1 MAEFRNNPDSEK
13 KFKESDKDARPAGTL
28 PDRARPH
35 AVHVEKAVLGAMLRE
50 PGSNIDLA
58 IEQFNNN
65 DVFYLPAHRE
75 IYRVILDL
83 QQKKAGD
90 VDVISVAQLLREEG
104 KLEAVGGELYLAELI
119 DCIATTVNLESWCQ
133 TLIKYSVLRRMINVC
148 SDALLKCYDS
158 NADAAKVV
166 EEIETDI
173 YNVRGEDTSRSI
185 VNVSDLV
192 AGQFEE
198 LIEIC
203 KGNRE
208 VGIPTGFAPIDEC
221 TGGLKAGEMFVLAA
235 RPSIG
240 KTSLALNVLRNVAM
254 NREKPRSVAFFS
266 LEMTAEQIARRLL
279 CTESQIPESVFWNR
293 SFQYSDLT
301 RMTGA
306 VDAIRK
312 AQIYIDPTGGLTISE
327 LRAKARRLKA
337 QKNIELIVIDYL
349 QLMHADGR
357 IESRQQEVAEIS
369 AGIKKL
375 AKDLKVPVL
384 VLAQLNREIDKAQGA
399 GARPKLAH
407 LRESGT
413 IEQDADIVSF
423 LHRNREDSKGAGTT
437 TSVEAEWI
445 IEKNRNGRTGNFKL
459 LFYPARM
466 EFLPAAPC
474 SEEFAPAPQQQQQQ
488 PQQPQ
493 A

>member
-1 MAEFRNNPDSEK
+1 MAELRNNPGTEK
-13 KFKESDKDARPAGTL
+13 KFSSSDKDARPAGIL

-35 AVHVEKAVLGAMLRE
+35 AVQVEKAVLGSMLKE
-50 PGSNIDLA
+50 PGTNIDLA
-58 IEQFNNN
+58 VEQIGSH

-75 IYRVILDL
+75 INRVILTL
-83 QQKKAGD
+83 QQKNSGN
-90 VDVISVAQLLREEG
+90 VDVITVAQRLREEG
-104 KLEAVGGELYLAELI
+104 KLEAVGGELYLAELM
-119 DCIATTVNLESWCQ
+119 DSIATTVNLESWCQ
-133 TLIKYSVLRRMINVC
+133 TLIKYSILRRMINVC
-148 SDALLKCYDS
+148 SDALIKCYDS
-158 NADAAKVV
+158 DADASKVV
-166 EEIETDI
+166 EEIESDI
-173 YNVRGEDTSRSI
+173 YNVRGDDSARSI
-185 VNVSDLV
+185 VNISELV

-198 LIEIC
+198 LLEIS

-254 NREKPRSVAFFS
+254 NREKPRPVAFFS
-266 LEMTAEQIARRLL
+266 LEMTAEQIARRVL

-293 SFQYSDLT
+293 SFQYSDIT

-306 VDAIRK
+306 VNAILNAK
-312 AQIYIDPTGGLTISE
+312 IFIDPTGGLTISE

-337 QKNIELIVIDYL
+337 QHNIELIVIDYL

-423 LHRNREDSKGAGTT
+423 LHRNREESKGVSNSG
-437 TSVEAEWI
+437 SVEAEWI

-474 SEEFAPAPQQQQQQ
+474 SEEFAPPQQPQQQQ
-488 PQQPQ
+488 

>member
-1 MAEFRNNPDSEK
+1 MADLRNNEDPGKKSFRDPD
-13 KFKESDKDARPAGTL
+13 KESRPAGTL

-35 AVHVEKAVLGAMLRE
+35 AVQVEKAVLGAMLRE
-50 PGSNIDLA
+50 PGTCIDLA
-58 IEQFNNN
+58 VEQFNRS

-75 IYRVILDL
+75 IYRVLLDL
-83 QQKKAGD
+83 QQKKDGA
-90 VDVISVAQLLREEG
+90 VDVVSVAQRLREED
-104 KLEAVGGELYLAELI
+104 KLDAVGGELYLAELMES
-119 DCIATTVNLESWCQ
+119 IATTVNLESWCQ
-133 TLIKYSVLRRMINVC
+133 TLIKYATLRRMINVC

-158 NADAAKVV
+158 DADAAKVV
-166 EEIETDI
+166 EEIESDI
-173 YNVRGEDTSRSI
+173 YNVRGEDSSRSI
-185 VNVSDLV
+185 VSITDLV

-198 LIEIC
+198 LMEIC
-203 KGNRE
+203 KGNHE
-208 VGIPTGFAPIDEC
+208 VGIPTGFAPIDDC
-221 TGGLKAGEMFVLAA
+221 TGGLKPGEMFVLAA

-240 KTSLALNVLRNVAM
+240 KTSLALNILRNVAM

-266 LEMTAEQIARRLL
+266 LEMTAEQIARRIL

-312 AQIYIDPTGGLTISE
+312 AQIYIDPTGGLTIAE

-369 AGIKKL
+369 GGIKKL
-375 AKDLKVPVL
+375 AKDLKVPIL
-384 VLAQLNREIDKAQGA
+384 VLAQLNREIDKAAGA

-423 LHRNREDSKGAGTT
+423 LHRNREESKGVTNSA
-437 TSVEAEWI
+437 SVEAEWI

-474 SEEFAPAPQQQQQQ
+474 DESFAPRSQE
-488 PQQPQ
+488 
-493 A
+493 

>member
-1 MAEFRNNPDSEK
+1 MAETADTPFSGERKSPGFD
-13 KFKESDKDARPAGTL
+13 KETRPAGIL

-35 AVHVEKAVLGAMLRE
+35 AVQVEKAVLGAMLSE
-50 PGSNIDLA
+50 PETCIDLA
-58 IEQFNNN
+58 VEQFNRN
-65 DVFYLPAHRE
+65 DVFYMPAHRE
-75 IYRVILDL
+75 IYRVLLEL
-83 QQKKAGD
+83 QQKKSGS
-90 VDVISVAQLLREEG
+90 VDAVTVAQKLREEE
-104 KLEAVGGELYLAELI
+104 KLDAVGGELYLAELI
-119 DCIATTVNLESWCQ
+119 ASVATTVNLESWCQ
-133 TLIKYSVLRRMINVC
+133 TLLKFATLRRMINVC

-158 NADAAKVV
+158 NADAVKVV
-166 EEIETDI
+166 EEIESDI
-173 YNVRGEDTSRSI
+173 YNVRGEEANRSI
-185 VNVSDLV
+185 VSIADLV

-198 LIEIC
+198 LMQIAEG
-203 KGNRE
+203 KRE
-208 VGIPTGFAPIDEC
+208 VGIPTGFAPIDDC
-221 TGGLKAGEMFVLAA
+221 TGGLKPGEMFVLAA

-254 NREKPRSVAFFS
+254 NREKPRAVAFFS
-266 LEMTAEQIARRLL
+266 LEMTEQQIARRIL
-279 CTESQIPESVFWNR
+279 CTESQIPESVFR
-293 SFQYSDLT
+293 SHSFQYSDLA

-312 AQIYIDPTGGLTISE
+312 AQIYIDPTSGLSIAE

-369 AGIKKL
+369 GGIKKL

-384 VLAQLNREIDKAQGA
+384 VLAQLNRDIDKASGA
-399 GARPKLAH
+399 NARPKLAN
-407 LRESGT
+407 LRESGA

-423 LHRNREDSKGAGTT
+423 LHRNREESKGVANSA
-437 TSVEAEWI
+437 SVEAEWI

-474 SEEFAPAPQQQQQQ
+474 SEDFAPQQQ
-488 PQQPQ
+488 
-493 A
+493 

>member
-1 MAEFRNNPDSEK
+1 MAELRNNSDSENK
-13 KFKESDKDARPAGTL
+13 KFSEGGKDARPSGTL

-35 AVHVEKAVLGAMLRE
+35 ALQVEKAVLGAMLRE
-50 PGSNIDLA
+50 PGTCIDLA
-58 IEQFNNN
+58 VEQFNRN
-65 DVFYLPAHRE
+65 DVFYMPAHRE
-75 IYRVILDL
+75 IYRVLLEL
-83 QQKKAGD
+83 QQKKTGG
-90 VDVISVAQLLREEG
+90 VDAITVAQQLREEG
-104 KLEAVGGELYLAELI
+104 KLDAIGGELYLAELMES
-119 DCIATTVNLESWCQ
+119 IATTVNLESWCQ
-133 TLIKYSVLRRMINVC
+133 TLIKYSILRRMINVC

-158 NADAAKVV
+158 NADANKVV
-166 EEIETDI
+166 EEIESDI
-173 YNVRGEDTSRSI
+173 YNVRGEDSSRSI
-185 VNVSDLV
+185 VNISDLV

-254 NREKPRSVAFFS
+254 NREKPRPVAFFS
-266 LEMTAEQIARRLL
+266 LEMTAEQIARRIL

-293 SFQYSDLT
+293 SFQYSDLS

-337 QKNIELIVIDYL
+337 QYNIELIVIDYL

-384 VLAQLNREIDKAQGA
+384 YGTLQLQLQRQPSLLPG
-399 GARPKLAH
+399 G
-407 LRESGT
+407 G
-413 IEQDADIVSF
+413 Q
-423 LHRNREDSKGAGTT
+423 LHPQSSA
-437 TSVEAEWI
+437 
-445 IEKNRNGRTGNFKL
+445 L
-459 LFYPARM
+459 L
-466 EFLPAAPC
+466 
-474 SEEFAPAPQQQQQQ
+474 
-488 PQQPQ
+488 
-493 A
+493 